1 VTRTGWRDI
10 AAHSVTLWIAFI
22 LVHLTLGLINLKG
35 PGYPLGD
42 VDYVYRFW
50 TDQAVI
56 QHFQVGIDAS
66 WVYPIL
72 AIVPMFIARA
82 FGVAHYSA
90 TWLALIMLLD
100 AIAFAALVGWGRRR
114 QNTAIA
120 WWWLGF
126 LLLLGPIALGRIDS
140 VSVAVAIV
148 GVLLLATR
156 PQAAALLLTIATW
169 IKVWP
174 AAIIAAVLIASRDR
188 VRVAITAAL
197 TSIAIIAVVVLVSV
211 SHGSGIYVFS
221 FITEQT
227 GRGLQVEAPVSTIWL
242 WGKLLGIGHTIVY
255 YDTTILTYQVRG
267 AGVDA
272 VSAVMTPVLVIALL
286 AIVVVGIL
294 AARNRAPVAEVLPS
308 LSLAFVTAFI
318 AFNKVGSPQYVTWLA
333 VPVILGLATRA
344 VGHGKPF
351 RTPAVI
357 VLVIAALTQVIYPYW
372 YSLLLSADPFMLVVI
387 TTKDVLLFV
396 LLGWA
401 VASLVRSAWAV
412 TPQPVEESEWL
423 PAVWPFGRS

>member
-1 VTRTGWRDI
+1 M
-10 AAHSVTLWIAFI
+10 ALWVAFI
-22 LVHLTLGLINLKG
+22 LVHLVLGLINLYG

-50 TDQAVI
+50 TDQAVV
-56 QHFQVGIDAS
+56 QHFQVGVDSS

-72 AIVPMFIARA
+72 AIVPMFLARA

-90 TWLALIMLLD
+90 TWLALVMLLD
-100 AIAFAALVGWGRRR
+100 AGAFAALIGWGRRR

-120 WWWLGF
+120 WWWLVF

-140 VSVAVAIV
+140 VSVPVAIV
-148 GVLLLATR
+148 GVLLLAIR
-156 PQAAALLLTIATW
+156 PQVAALLLTVATW

-174 AAIIAAVLIASRDR
+174 AAVLAAVVIASRDR
-188 VRVAITAAL
+188 VRVAATAAVSSL
-197 TSIAIIAVVVLVSV
+197 VIVATVLVISA
-211 SHGSGIYVFS
+211 SHGSGAYVFS

-242 WGKLLGIGHTIVY
+242 WAKLAGIGKTTVY

-272 VSAVMTPVLVIALL
+272 VSAVMTPLL
-286 AIVVVGIL
+286 ALVVLAIIVLGVL
-294 AARNRAPVAEVLPS
+294 AVRNRAPVADVLPA
-308 LSLAFVTAFI
+308 LSLAFVTALI
-318 AFNKVGSPQYVTWLA
+318 AFNKVGSPQYISWLA
-333 VPVILGLATRA
+333 VPVILGLATQA
-344 VGHGKPF
+344 VGHGKAF

-357 VLVIAALTQVIYPYW
+357 VLVIAALTQLIYPYLYW
-372 YSLLLSADPFMLVVI
+372 MLLAADPFMLVVI
-387 TTKDVLLFV
+387 TAKDVLLFA

-401 VASLVRSAWAV
+401 VASLVASARAV
-412 TPQPVEESEWL
+412 APEPAEQSEWL
-423 PAVWPFGRS
+423 PAVWPFGRP